1 MHKYWYTI
9 LLSFSLFIAAAAA
22 MIGGVLMKPEA
33 GKTVKQDFAASAAVR
48 DPAFPV
54 SAALSSTLPETLRPS
69 DSLKALPLPAPPES
83 SPLPAPPES
92 PPSPSEP
99 SKTSGNAP
107 GEPGSDGWKKELGAV
122 SPDLTDVLFIGDSR
136 TVGLSEYG
144 DLGNAD
150 VFADSAMSVFNL
162 LDSKPK
168 KGAGSDKTLNQ
179 LLEEKNYKAVFLML
193 GINELGYGNQNIL
206 KQYRTVVSYIK
217 EKQPE
222 AALILEANLHVT
234 KTKSDRSPIYNNENI
249 NALNQGIK
257 QIAAEE
263 NCPYIDVNVIFDD
276 ESGNLNE
283 TYTTDGSHVLGKYY
297 ALWTEWIF
305 D

>member
-83 SPLPAPPES
+83 

-99 SKTSGNAP
+99 SKPSGNAP

-150 VFADSAMSVFNL
+150 VFADSGMSVFNL

-222 AALILEANLHVT
+222 AVLILEANLHVT

-263 NCPYIDVNVIFDD
+263 NCPYMDVNVIFDD

>member
-1 MHKYWYTI
+1 
-9 LLSFSLFIAAAAA
+9 
-22 MIGGVLMKPEA
+22 MKPEA

-83 SPLPAPPES
+83 S
-92 PPSPSEP
+92 PSPSEP

-150 VFADSAMSVFNL
+150 VFADSGMSVFNL

>member
-54 SAALSSTLPETLRPS
+54 SAALSSTLPENLRSS
-69 DSLKALPLPAPPES
+69 DSRKALPLPAAPET
-83 SPLPAPPES
+83 
-92 PPSPSEP
+92 PPSPPEP
-99 SKTSGNAP
+99 AKTSGNSP

-150 VFADSAMSVFNL
+150 VFANSGMSVFNL

-179 LLEEKNYKAVFLML
+179 LLEGKNYKAVFLML

-222 AALILEANLHVT
+222 AVLILEANLHVT

-249 NALNQGIK
+249 NVLNQGIK

>member
-54 SAALSSTLPETLRPS
+54 SAALSSTLPENLRSS
-69 DSLKALPLPAPPES
+69 DSLKALPLPAAPET
-83 SPLPAPPES
+83 
-92 PPSPSEP
+92 PPSPPEP
-99 SKTSGNAP
+99 AKTSGNSP

-150 VFADSAMSVFNL
+150 VFANSGMSVFNL

-179 LLEEKNYKAVFLML
+179 LLEGKNYKAVFLML

-222 AALILEANLHVT
+222 AVLILEANLHVT

-249 NALNQGIK
+249 NVLNQGIK

>member
-69 DSLKALPLPAPPES
+69 DSLKALP
-83 SPLPAPPES
+83 
-92 PPSPSEP
+92 SPSEP

-150 VFADSAMSVFNL
+150 VFADSGMSVFNL

-222 AALILEANLHVT
+222 AVLILEANLHVT

-263 NCPYIDVNVIFDD
+263 NCPYMDVNVIFDD

>member
-48 DPAFPV
+48 DPA
-54 SAALSSTLPETLRPS
+54 ALSSTLPETLRPS

-83 SPLPAPPES
+83 

-107 GEPGSDGWKKELGAV
+107 GEPGADGWKKELGAV

-144 DLGNAD
+144 DRRIRR
-150 VFADSAMSVFNL
+150 F
-162 LDSKPK
+162 
-168 KGAGSDKTLNQ
+168 
-179 LLEEKNYKAVFLML
+179 
-193 GINELGYGNQNIL
+193 
-206 KQYRTVVSYIK
+206 R
-217 EKQPE
+217 
-222 AALILEANLHVT
+222 
-234 KTKSDRSPIYNNENI
+234 
-249 NALNQGIK
+249 
-257 QIAAEE
+257 
-263 NCPYIDVNVIFDD
+263 D
-276 ESGNLNE
+276 ERL
-283 TYTTDGSHVLGKYY
+283 
-297 ALWTEWIF
+297 
-305 D
+305 

>member
-1 MHKYWYTI
+1 MHNYWYTI

-54 SAALSSTLPETLRPS
+54 SAALSSTLPENLRSS
-69 DSLKALPLPAPPES
+69 DSLKALPLPAPPET
-83 SPLPAPPES
+83 
-92 PPSPSEP
+92 PPSPPEP
-99 SKTSGNAP
+99 AKTSGNSP

-150 VFADSAMSVFNL
+150 VFANSGMSVFNL

-179 LLEEKNYKAVFLML
+179 LLEGKNYKAVFLML

-222 AALILEANLHVT
+222 AVLILEANLHVT

-249 NALNQGIK
+249 NVLNQGIK